1 MAVDGDGESME
12 KACEDDVKKEES
24 QTESKEEKP
33 PFCGVRL
40 TYFDGAG
47 RAELSRLILAAAGI
61 EFEDRRIDSQ
71 DWKELKPGSF
81 SGRVDSFYLGNL
93 RQGLDCCFC
102 LW

>member
-1 MAVDGDGESME
+1 MVDGDEESKKE
-12 KACEDDVKKEES
+12 AACDDVKKEES
-24 QTESKEEKP
+24 EMASEEKL

-71 DWKELKPGSF
+71 DWKELKQGSF
-81 SGRVDSFYLGNL
+81 VRWRVFW
-93 RQGLDCCFC
+93 QT
-102 LW
+102 

>member
-1 MAVDGDGESME
+1 MAVDGNGESKE
-12 KACEDDVKKEES
+12 KVCEDDVKKEES

-81 SGRVDSFYLGNL
+81 LAELS
-93 RQGLDCCFC
+93 C
-102 LW
+102 LIRG